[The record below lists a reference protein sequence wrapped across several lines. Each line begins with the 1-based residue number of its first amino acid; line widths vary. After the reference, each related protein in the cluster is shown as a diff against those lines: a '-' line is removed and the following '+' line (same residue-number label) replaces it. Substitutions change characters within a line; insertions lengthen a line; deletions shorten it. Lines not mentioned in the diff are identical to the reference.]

1 MASISHMHLVP
12 LGRKTFWSLLSCIAS
27 VSVRFGSKQRGTRQ
41 TRVKDRT
48 KNGAS
53 KRAGRGGFLPSLP
66 PLPLSRAAKTENP
79 LLRSFFAPKPHGH
92 ACYAGYKV
100 VCTGWRLTRW
110 NISPVWYSSIDSLII
125 GDGSESPTFQPNL
138 SIVLSFTSV
147 LFLPLSLHCLHEF
160 TVNFKRERNSLPKK
174 TEIPPHQWA
183 SEGMGYRYAF
193 LNNDSVVSWP
203 L

>member
-1 MASISHMHLVP
+1 MARISHMHLVP

-66 PLPLSRAAKTENP
+66 PPPLSFFGSRFISRAAKTKNP

-92 ACYAGYKV
+92 ACYAGYKL

-110 NISPVWYSSIDSLII
+110 NILPVWYSSIDSLII

-147 LFLPLSLHCLHEF
+147 LFLPLSLQCLHEF
-160 TVNFKRERNSLPKK
+160 TVNFKRERIFIAKK
-174 TEIPPHQWA
+174 DWDT
-183 SEGMGYRYAF
+183 SS
-193 LNNDSVVSWP
+193 SVS
-203 L
+203 